1 MHMTVAVNQIT
12 SQFLV
17 LFSRFLGLD
26 SSLSCLL
33 ICCCYA
39 VISEMSVTLFQ
50 GHLAISFR
58 LI

>member
-1 MHMTVAVNQIT
+1 MHMTVAVIQIT

-17 LFSRFLGLD
+17 LFSKFLGLD
-26 SSLSCLL
+26 SSFSCFL

-39 VISEMSVTLFQ
+39 VIFEISVTLFQ
-50 GHLAISFR
+50 GHLAISSR

>member
-1 MHMTVAVNQIT
+1 MHMTVAVIQIT

-26 SSLSCLL
+26 SSFSLL

-39 VISEMSVTLFQ
+39 VISEISLTLFQ
-50 GHLAISFR
+50 ADLAISFR

>member
-1 MHMTVAVNQIT
+1 MHMTVAVIQIT

-39 VISEMSVTLFQ
+39 VISEISVTLFL